1 VSGMNATISPRIQ
14 IIGIVNRT
22 PDSFSGDGI
31 LDFGAALAQAERL
44 IEEGA
49 DILDVGGE
57 STRPGS
63 DPVSLDEELRRVMPL
78 IEAIRK
84 KSDIPISI
92 DTYKAETA
100 RRALAAG
107 ANIINDI
114 SALRY
119 DAGMIELVV
128 ESGAPIVL
136 THMQGDPKTMQEH
149 PVYADVVREVGDFLQ
164 EKVEILT
171 ARGVPKEKIIIDPG
185 IGFGKTRQHNLSL
198 LKHLDA
204 FTALGCPVMLAHSR
218 KRFLGGL
225 TGTTD
230 PQERDLPTAVVAA
243 LAAAKG
249 IAMVRV
255 HNVALTRQALIVAE
269 AIATAP

>member
-1 VSGMNATISPRIQ
+1 MGATLSPRLQ
-14 IIGIVNRT
+14 IIGILNVT
-22 PDSFSGDGI
+22 PDSFSGDGVH
-31 LDFGAALAQAERL
+31 LDLGAALTQAERL

-63 DPVSLDEELRRVMPL
+63 DPVPLDEELRRVMPL
-78 IEAIRK
+78 IEGIRK
-84 KSDIPISI
+84 KSGIPISI

-100 RRALAAG
+100 KRALSAG

-119 DAGMIELVV
+119 DPDMIDLVAA
-128 ESGAPIVL
+128 SGAPIIL
-136 THMQGDPKTMQEH
+136 THMNGDPKTMQDN
-149 PVYADVVREVGDFLQ
+149 PVYEDVVREVSDFFQ
-164 EKVEILT
+164 ERIGILT

-185 IGFGKTRQHNLSL
+185 IGFGKTRRHNLSL

-204 FTALGCPVMLAHSR
+204 FTTLGCPVLLSHSR

-255 HNVALTRQALIVAE
+255 HNVAFTRQALVVAE
-269 AIATAP
+269 AIAAAQ